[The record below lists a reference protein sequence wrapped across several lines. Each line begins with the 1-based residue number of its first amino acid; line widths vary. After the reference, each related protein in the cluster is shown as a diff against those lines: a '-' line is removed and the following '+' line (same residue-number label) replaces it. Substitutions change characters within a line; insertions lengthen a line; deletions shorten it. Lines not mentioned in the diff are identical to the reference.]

1 MPFYFVMIGP
11 PGAGKGTQAKEL
23 ARLLELVHIS
33 TGDLFRDNIRAGS
46 ALGKRVE
53 AVLASGALVPDDLTI
68 ERWTVCAVQFWMA
81 SRVRCRKPRL

>member
-1 MPFYFVMIGP
+1 MIGP

-23 ARLLELVHIS
+23 ARLLEQVHIS

-53 AVLASGALVPDDLTI
+53 AVLASGALVPDELTI
-68 ERWTVCAVQFWMA
+68 EL
-81 SRVRCRKPRL
+81 VRERLRL